1 MDLCVFF
8 NMEKIYLAVPEKMYI
23 AVPGGYIWT
32 AIKVHLKKVADSL
45 PLFCISKRIATGNF
59 PAWQVEI
66 DAMTR
71 AEYKC
76 QFGKM
81 ASVAATVKIEFKLK
95 VIKLLAKMAS
105 KAATV
110 KF

>member
-1 MDLCVFF
+1 MQFLKKCILQFLEVTYGQL
-8 NMEKIYLAVPEKMYI
+8 K
-23 AVPGGYIWT
+23 
-32 AIKVHLKKVADSL
+32 KVHLKKVADSL

-105 KAATV
+105 IAATV

>member
-1 MDLCVFF
+1 MQFLEV
-8 NMEKIYLAVPEKMYI
+8 IYGQLK
-23 AVPGGYIWT
+23 
-32 AIKVHLKKVADSL
+32 KVHLKKVADSL
-45 PLFCISKRIATGNF
+45 SLFCISKRIATGNF

-105 KAATV
+105 IAATV